1 MRKTRTMNTPPF
13 LKVDGVSIQTSLDRY
28 TEDGEIVEVGE
39 ECIGEAPISSVEVEG
54 CGYCRLRG
62 EGRYKLHPGAL
73 NLYYKDGGLKAMAD
87 LDHVYGKCREGLKEN
102 IRFLYRVL
110 RDLKSRGF
118 DAVVVGKAFDDL
130 YAWVRG
136 SGESG
141 KKLDYEGFSILLS
154 RFVATVEEFEKM
166 NWYMQVV
173 DEKTILEVLECETY
187 STNLYELCSLVD
199 YKLIKF
205 IVSNSL

>member
-1 MRKTRTMNTPPF
+1 
-13 LKVDGVSIQTSLDRY
+13 VSIQTSLDRY

-54 CGYCRLRG
+54 CGYCMLRD

-73 NLYYKDGGLKAMAD
+73 YLYYKDGELKAIAD

-102 IRFLYRVL
+102 IRFLHGVL

-118 DAVVVGKAFDDL
+118 DAVVVGKAFDDDL
-130 YAWVRG
+130 YAWVK
-136 SGESG
+136 SGEPG

-154 RFVATVEEFEKM
+154 RFVASVDEFEKM
-166 NWYMQVV
+166 NWYMERV
-173 DEKTILEVLECETY
+173 DDDIVLEAIGVEYPEHSIEDGRDDVIIGY
-187 STNLYELCSLVD
+187 SHYFDDC
-199 YKLIKF
+199 
-205 IVSNSL
+205 